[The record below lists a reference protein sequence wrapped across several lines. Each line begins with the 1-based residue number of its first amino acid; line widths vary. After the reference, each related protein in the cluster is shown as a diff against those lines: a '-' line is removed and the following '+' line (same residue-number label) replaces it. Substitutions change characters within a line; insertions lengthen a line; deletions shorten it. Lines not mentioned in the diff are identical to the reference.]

1 MCKAGGLGSQLENA
15 RRPGSNN
22 DQGRNRY
29 CTGPRTSGSSHS
41 ALSSHTI
48 LLIEMSIAQR
58 CALCSSFWVRE
69 GSRLLSTAHSECRGR
84 GCDLCLTPPASHD
97 LTPSSA
103 SDQCALHS
111 SVQVKSTTLGFAFS
125 IQRHLSPSRPP
136 SSQHSH
142 SVVVCLAPMTNYR
155 HSHRHAHA
163 SLPPAFQQA
172 QSPLPTPPSSAQA
185 FGHTYPANSSQPTGP
200 SPSAIPQPGASIMTT
215 GPRTPE
221 P

>member
-1 MCKAGGLGSQLENA
+1 MSSDTTVNKQSTSSDKTTTKLDNLEDVQAELIKAQSAYIEASRDHIALLAEGISHRDIGQDRAS
-15 RRPGSNN
+15 PSV
-22 DQGRNRY
+22 
-29 CTGPRTSGSSHS
+29 TS
-41 ALSSHTI
+41 TI
-48 LLIEMSIAQR
+48 
-58 CALCSSFWVRE
+58 
-69 GSRLLSTAHSECRGR
+69 
-84 GCDLCLTPPASHD
+84 P
-97 LTPSSA
+97 

-125 IQRHLSPSRPP
+125 IQLHLSPSRPP